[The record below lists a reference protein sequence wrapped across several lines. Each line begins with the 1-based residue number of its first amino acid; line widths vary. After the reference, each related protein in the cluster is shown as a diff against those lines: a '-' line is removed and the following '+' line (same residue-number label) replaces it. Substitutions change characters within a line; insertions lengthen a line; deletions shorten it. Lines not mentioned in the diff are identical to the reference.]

1 MAGASGGRPD
11 WITVVSGVPRSGTSL
26 MMSMLVAGGLEPLKD
41 DVRAA
46 DEDNPRGYFELEAVK
61 RLKEDASWVDGAAGR
76 VVKAVHVHVRNLPR
90 GAHRY
95 RVMLMRRDMGEV
107 MRSQRKMLER
117 RGKPGGALSDERAAQ
132 LFLKQLA
139 DLEAWMSAEP
149 NFAFVAADY
158 NELLR
163 DPDPVIASVNA
174 FLGGL
179 LDEGRMKAQ
188 IDPKLYRS

>member
-1 MAGASGGRPD
+1 MAIVRPD
-11 WITVVSGVPRSGTSL
+11 WITVVSGVPRAGPSL
-26 MMSMLVAGGLEPLKD
+26 MMSMLTGGGLEAVKD
-41 DVRAA
+41 DVRSA
-46 DEDNPRGYFELEAVK
+46 DEDNPKGYFELEAVK
-61 RLKEDASWVDGAAGR
+61 RLKEDASWVGGAVGK

-95 RVMLMRRDMGEV
+95 RVVLMRRDMGEV

-117 RGKPGGALSDERAAQ
+117 RGRPGGALSDERAAA

-139 DLEAWMSAEP
+139 DLEAWMAAEP
-149 NFAFVAADY
+149 GFSYVAANY

-174 FLGGL
+174 FLGGI
-179 LDEGRMKAQ
+179 LDEKAMKGC
-188 IDPKLYRS
+188 IDPGLYRS